1 MLFRAVVND
10 SHSRFQSQRQFTRKQ
25 SYFFSFTVS
34 LVLILQFT
42 SDKYLILKL
51 VSLQI
56 KLIEKINIDVNDYVA
71 PGPTKIYWI
80 IDLWFLID
88 WFIIKIQMID
98 NNDSDNQDLIVPDD
112 YVAPGPTKIYW
123 IIDLWFLIDWF
134 IMIQDMTFISFM
146 I

>member
-1 MLFRAVVND
+1 M
-10 SHSRFQSQRQFTRKQ
+10 
-25 SYFFSFTVS
+25 
-34 LVLILQFT
+34 ILQFT

-112 YVAPGPTKIYW
+112 CVVPGLTTIFW
-123 IIDLWFLIDWF
+123 MFRNTITNII
-134 IMIQDMTFISFM
+134 
-146 I
+146 

>member
-1 MLFRAVVND
+1 VLFRADLND
-10 SHSRFQSQRQFTRKQ
+10 SHSRLQSQRQFTLQQ

-71 PGPTKIYWI
+71 PGPTKIY
-80 IDLWFLID
+80 
-88 WFIIKIQMID
+88 
-98 NNDSDNQDLIVPDD
+98 
-112 YVAPGPTKIYW
+112 
-123 IIDLWFLIDWF
+123 
-134 IMIQDMTFISFM
+134 
-146 I
+146 

>member
-1 MLFRAVVND
+1 VLFRAVVND

-56 KLIEKINIDVNDYVA
+56 KLIEKINIDVHYNVA
-71 PGPTKIYWI
+71 PGPTKIC
-80 IDLWFLID
+80 
-88 WFIIKIQMID
+88 
-98 NNDSDNQDLIVPDD
+98 
-112 YVAPGPTKIYW
+112 
-123 IIDLWFLIDWF
+123 
-134 IMIQDMTFISFM
+134 
-146 I
+146 